1 MNKTTLLVIGGLLL
15 LIGLVKPNLR
25 LPIDKPID
33 TAIVVVTPPS
43 DTELK
48 NKCKLVIDILKY
60 GSSDRSKDGKRLSE
74 LYMDIATLIELNG
87 DNEVIKTT
95 EEIRQANTLSGA
107 MLRMNIKGKYPGLSD
122 AAQTVIMSQI
132 GDDSAPLDDE
142 LRSKA
147 TEAFRALAWACNEG
161 SK

>member
-1 MNKTTLLVIGGLLL
+1 MNKTILLIVGGLLL
-15 LIGLVKPNLR
+15 FIGLVRPNLN
-25 LPIDKPID
+25 LPINQPVDN
-33 TAIVVVTPPS
+33 IVVVSPPS
-43 DTELK
+43 DTDLK
-48 NKCKLVIDILKY
+48 SKCKLVIDVLKS

-122 AAQTVIMSQI
+122 AAQTVIISQI
-132 GDDSAPLDDE
+132 GDDSSPLDDQ